1 MCCILGLFDGVF
13 ITMIGPVAYDICGP
27 KGAGQA
33 IGFLLAMCSIPLTI
47 GPPVAGFIYD
57 KVGNYTAAFLLAGL
71 PPLVGAGFMMFIRCF
86 PAGEEGKLVFISQIN
101 MIILSLQRMW
111 TRRRLY
117 RTMSN
122 P

>member
-1 MCCILGLFDGVF
+1 MIHIHIQVLVLMCCILGLFDGVF

-86 PAGEEGKLVFISQIN
+86 PAEEEGELVFIS
-101 MIILSLQRMW
+101 
-111 TRRRLY
+111 
-117 RTMSN
+117 
-122 P
+122 